1 VPGDAARAGER
12 LHTYLGPRQV
22 LWLLDSCEQVAA
34 AARCGG
40 QLIAVS
46 PLALADLAQPATPEA
61 LALAEVAE
69 PELRVPVL
77 HRTPRLN
84 VHRLKST
91 ISHTRRVGG
100 HGTA

>member
-1 VPGDAARAGER
+1 MPGDAARAGER
-12 LHTYLGPRQV
+12 LHTYLGPRQF
-22 LWLLDSCEQVAA
+22 LRLLAA

-40 QLIAVS
+40 QLVAVS

-69 PELRVPVL
+69 PELRIPVL